1 MLKKSSLIVLV
12 LSVVMALAACSSS
25 KDKAAS
31 SSSGKSK
38 TVEATIE
45 NASYILSGEDDGV
58 SEDKKTGLLS
68 VKLKVKNLAKSDIR
82 VYGGINLYDG
92 DNQIEPK
99 IASNGEIDLHPDDD
113 LGRIG
118 AGKMKEMTVLFEVER
133 GKEYELGIKPSS
145 TEGETKEAKLKL
157 DTKKYADTYDQLQ
170 DPAKALKAY
179 IETLYLD
186 KDNADYEKYV
196 TADKSAVQ
204 DEAKKQ
210 FKDSLSTFFE
220 NIPDSKIDK
229 YYQSF
234 KSASAEKD
242 KIETETKANANGKAI
257 VKLEYSALDIEG
269 LTDLVTDYERE
280 YEDKR
285 GDLDYDK
292 EKQYALSKFDTMVN
306 KLQVKSGRRDAEIKM
321 VKKDGKWTVDTSDD
335 YNTEKIEQTFAKGM
349 VY

>member
-1 MLKKSSLIVLV
+1 MILKKLGLIVLV
-12 LSVVMALAACSSS
+12 MTVVIALAACSSS

-45 NASYILSGEDDGV
+45 NASYILPGQDDGV
-58 SEDKKTGLLS
+58 SEDKKSGLLS
-68 VKLKVKNLAKSDIR
+68 IKLKVKNLSKSDIR

-99 IASNGEIDLHPDDD
+99 IASNGEIDLRPDDD
-113 LGRIG
+113 LGRLG
-118 AGKMKEMTVLFEVER
+118 AGKAKEMTVLFEVER

-145 TEGETKEAKLKL
+145 TEEETKEAKLKL
-157 DTKKYADTYDQLQ
+157 DTEKYADTYDQLQ

-204 DEAKKQ
+204 NEAKEQ
-210 FKDSLSTFFE
+210 FKDSISTYFD
-220 NIPDSKIDK
+220 NISDSKIDE
-229 YYQSF
+229 YYQSY
-234 KSASAEKD
+234 KSTAAEKD
-242 KIETETKANANGKAI
+242 KIDTETKANANGKAM
-257 VKLEYSALDIEG
+257 VKLQYTALDLEG
-269 LTDLVTDYERE
+269 LMDLVTDYERE
-280 YEDKR
+280 YEENT
-285 GDLDYDK
+285 GNLDMEK
-292 EKQYALSKFDTMVN
+292 EKQYVLSKFDAMMN
-306 KLQVKSGRRDAEIKM
+306 KLKVKSGRDAEIKM
-321 VKKDGKWTVDTSDD
+321 VKKDGKWAVDTSDD
-335 YNTEKIEQTFAKGM
+335 YNSERLENTFAKGM